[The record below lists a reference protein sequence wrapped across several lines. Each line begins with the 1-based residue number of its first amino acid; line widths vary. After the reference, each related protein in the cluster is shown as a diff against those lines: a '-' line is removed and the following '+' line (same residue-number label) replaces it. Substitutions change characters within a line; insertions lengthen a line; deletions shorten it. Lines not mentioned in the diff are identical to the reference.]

1 MRSPSASAIN
11 ETSRPSIFSSS
22 TTRSAAAPTVRR
34 SISVSM
40 HSSVS
45 SASRATSVPLPL
57 ARPSAL
63 TTKARRS
70 PRTKSFALAGLSKTR
85 WAGVGTPARS
95 ISDLANALRLSMRP
109 AAWVGPKTSR
119 PAAVRRSANPAATA
133 TSGPMTVRPTSRS
146 ITNRAIP
153 STSVACSP
161 VLMAI
166 APVAAL
172 PGAQNTV
179 SVSGLCSAFQVSA
192 CSRPPP
198 PTMRTFID
206 LFPFDSRRRLR
217 RDVVHHAIHAGNLVD
232 DATRDL
238 RQDVVRQPR
247 PVGGHAVLAL
257 HSSHRHHVAVGAVV
271 THHAHA
277 LQRGQDR
284 EGLPERAIE
293 PGGFDLVDDDPVGRP
308 QRFQPVAR
316 DLADDADGEP
326 RTREGLPLHHV
337 IGKPQ
342 RRADRAD
349 FVLEEVS
356 KRLDQLEAKVRSG
369 ERRVGE

>member
-1 MRSPSASAIN
+1 MRSPSTSAIN

-57 ARPSAL
+57 ARPSPL
-63 TTKARRS
+63 PTKARRS
-70 PRTKSFALAGLSKTR
+70 PRTKSFALPGLSKPR
-85 WAGVGTPARS
+85 WAGVGPPARS
-95 ISDLANALRLSMRP
+95 ISDLANALLLSMRP

-146 ITNRAIP
+146 FTKRAMP

-192 CSRPPP
+192 CSRAPP
-198 PTMRTFID
+198 PTMRTFIAQNPPGD

-217 RDVVHHAIHAGNLVD
+217 GDVIHHAIHTGNLVD

-238 RQDVVRQPR
+238 RQDVVWQPR
-247 PVGGHAVLAL
+247 PVGGHAILTL
-257 HSSHRHHVAVGAVV
+257 HGSHRHHVAVGAVV
-271 THHAHA
+271 AHHAHA
-277 LQRGQDR
+277 LQRRQDR

-308 QRFQPVAR
+308 
-316 DLADDADGEP
+316 
-326 RTREGLPLHHV
+326 
-337 IGKPQ
+337 
-342 RRADRAD
+342 
-349 FVLEEVS
+349 
-356 KRLDQLEAKVRSG
+356 
-369 ERRVGE
+369 